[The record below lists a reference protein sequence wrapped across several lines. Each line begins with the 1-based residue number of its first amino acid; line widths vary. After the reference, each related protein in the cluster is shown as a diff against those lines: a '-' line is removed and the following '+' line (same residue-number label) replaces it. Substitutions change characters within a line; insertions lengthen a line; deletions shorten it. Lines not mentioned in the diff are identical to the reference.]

1 MFSTLF
7 KEIIIIETT
16 AMWKLD
22 RLLTCKSVDQ
32 AQQEKDPASLKK
44 HDCLILLALLSSG
57 LPFQRSQLLA
67 LFSYVFFC
75 QYCLAIFEPVF
86 PEEWIFC
93 TSFRT
98 LFFLQQKN
106 TFAPPTTQKE
116 QNSVQLQSSVGI
128 SSIQDTQLFFS
139 INQLLATFFLRSTL
153 LALSQKKL
161 KELADVFPFWGDQF
175 ILVSLYTFH

>member
-1 MFSTLF
+1 
-7 KEIIIIETT
+7 
-16 AMWKLD
+16 MWKLD

-44 HDCLILLALLSSG
+44 HDCLILLASALFWPSF
-57 LPFQRSQLLA
+57 LPQRSQLLA

-139 INQLLATFFLRSTL
+139 INQFATFFSVNTFSTHT
-153 LALSQKKL
+153 KKL
-161 KELADVFPFWGDQF
+161 KELADIFTFLGHEGF
-175 ILVSLYTFH
+175 FSLYTFH

>member
-1 MFSTLF
+1 
-7 KEIIIIETT
+7 
-16 AMWKLD
+16 MWKLD

-44 HDCLILLALLSSG
+44 HDCLILLLFLLSSG
-57 LPFQRSQLLA
+57 LPLA
-67 LFSYVFFC
+67 LGPFQLFFC

-128 SSIQDTQLFFS
+128 SSIQDTQLFFFNQS
-139 INQLLATFFLRSTL
+139 IIGNFFSSVNTFSTFT
-153 LALSQKKL
+153 KKVKGTGRCL
-161 KELADVFPFWGDQF
+161 H
-175 ILVSLYTFH
+175 ILG

>member
-1 MFSTLF
+1 
-7 KEIIIIETT
+7 
-16 AMWKLD
+16 MWKLA

-44 HDCLILLALLSSG
+44 HDCLILLASALFWPSF
-57 LPFQRSQLLA
+57 LPKRSQLLA

>member
-1 MFSTLF
+1 
-7 KEIIIIETT
+7 
-16 AMWKLD
+16 MWKLD

-44 HDCLILLALLSSG
+44 HDCLILLLALLSSG
-57 LPFQRSQLLA
+57 LPFYVRGASSWPFLA
-67 LFSYVFFC
+67 FFC

-128 SSIQDTQLFFS
+128 SSIQDTQLFFFNQS
-139 INQLLATFFLRSTL
+139 IGNFFFRSTL
-153 LALSQKKL
+153 LALSQK
-161 KELADVFPFWGDQF
+161 
-175 ILVSLYTFH
+175 S

>member
-1 MFSTLF
+1 MQQIHITL
-7 KEIIIIETT
+7 IETT

-44 HDCLILLALLSSG
+44 HDCLILLLFLLSSG
-57 LPFQRSQLLA
+57 LPLA
-67 LFSYVFFC
+67 LGPFQLFFC

-128 SSIQDTQLFFS
+128 SSIQDTQLFFQS
-139 INQLLATFFLRSTL
+139 INWQLFFFGQHNQHSH
-153 LALSQKKL
+153 KK
-161 KELADVFPFWGDQF
+161 
-175 ILVSLYTFH
+175 S

>member
-1 MFSTLF
+1 
-7 KEIIIIETT
+7 
-16 AMWKLD
+16 MWKLD

-44 HDCLILLALLSSG
+44 HDCLILLLALLSSG

-128 SSIQDTQLFFS
+128 SSIQDTQLFFQS
-139 INQLLATFFLRSTL
+139 INYWQLFFFG
-153 LALSQKKL
+153 QHFQHFHKK
-161 KELADVFPFWGDQF
+161 
-175 ILVSLYTFH
+175 S

>member
-1 MFSTLF
+1 
-7 KEIIIIETT
+7 
-16 AMWKLD
+16 MWKLD

-44 HDCLILLALLSSG
+44 HDCLILLLALLSSG
-57 LPFQRSQLLA
+57 LPFYVRGASSWPFLA
-67 LFSYVFFC
+67 FFC

-128 SSIQDTQLFFS
+128 SSIQDTQLFFQS
-139 INQLLATFFLRSTL
+139 IIWQLFFSVNTFSTL
-153 LALSQKKL
+153 TKKL
-161 KELADVFPFWGDQF
+161 KELADVFTFWGDQLF
-175 ILVSLYTFH
+175 FSLYTFH

>member
-1 MFSTLF
+1 
-7 KEIIIIETT
+7 
-16 AMWKLD
+16 MWKLD

-44 HDCLILLALLSSG
+44 HDCLILLLFLLSSG
-57 LPFQRSQLLA
+57 LPLA
-67 LFSYVFFC
+67 LGPFQLFFC

-139 INQLLATFFLRSTL
+139 INQFATFFSVNTFSTHT
-153 LALSQKKL
+153 KKL
-161 KELADVFPFWGDQF
+161 KELADIFTFLGHEGF
-175 ILVSLYTFH
+175 FFSLYTFH

>member
-1 MFSTLF
+1 
-7 KEIIIIETT
+7 
-16 AMWKLD
+16 MWKLD

-44 HDCLILLALLSSG
+44 HDCLILLLFLLSSG
-57 LPFQRSQLLA
+57 LPLA
-67 LFSYVFFC
+67 LGPFQLFFC

-128 SSIQDTQLFFS
+128 SSIQDTQLFFFQS
-139 INQLLATFFLRSTL
+139 INYWQLFFFG
-153 LALSQKKL
+153 QHFQHFHKK
-161 KELADVFPFWGDQF
+161 
-175 ILVSLYTFH
+175 S

>member
-1 MFSTLF
+1 
-7 KEIIIIETT
+7 
-16 AMWKLD
+16 MWKLD

-44 HDCLILLALLSSG
+44 HDCLILLASALFWPSF
-57 LPFQRSQLLA
+57 LPKRSQLLA

-128 SSIQDTQLFFS
+128 SSIQDTHLFFQSINWQLFF
-139 INQLLATFFLRSTL
+139 RSTL
-153 LALSQKKL
+153 FTLSQKKL
-161 KELADVFPFWGDQF
+161 KELADVFTFWDDQF
-175 ILVSLYTFH
+175 IFFTVYLYTNVSTYDVTT

>member
-1 MFSTLF
+1 
-7 KEIIIIETT
+7 
-16 AMWKLD
+16 MWKLD

-44 HDCLILLALLSSG
+44 HDCLILLLALLSSG

-128 SSIQDTQLFFS
+128 SSIQDTQLFFFNQS
-139 INQLLATFFLRSTL
+139 IIGNFFSSVNTFSTFT
-153 LALSQKKL
+153 KKVKGTGRCL
-161 KELADVFPFWGDQF
+161 H
-175 ILVSLYTFH
+175 ILG

>member
-1 MFSTLF
+1 
-7 KEIIIIETT
+7 
-16 AMWKLD
+16 MWKLD

-44 HDCLILLALLSSG
+44 HDCLILLLALLSSG
-57 LPFQRSQLLA
+57 LPFYVRGASSWPFLA
-67 LFSYVFFC
+67 IFFC

-139 INQLLATFFLRSTL
+139 INQLATFFFGQHFQHSH
-153 LALSQKKL
+153 KKVKGTGRCL
-161 KELADVFPFWGDQF
+161 H
-175 ILVSLYTFH
+175 ILG

>member
-1 MFSTLF
+1 
-7 KEIIIIETT
+7 
-16 AMWKLD
+16 MWKLD

-44 HDCLILLALLSSG
+44 HDCLILLLALLSSG

-128 SSIQDTQLFFS
+128 SSIQDTQLFFQS
-139 INQLLATFFLRSTL
+139 INLQLSFRLTHFQHSHKMSSLT
-153 LALSQKKL
+153 
-161 KELADVFPFWGDQF
+161 FWGDQLF
-175 ILVSLYTFH
+175 FHCILSLMYLPVYDVTT

>member
-1 MFSTLF
+1 
-7 KEIIIIETT
+7 
-16 AMWKLD
+16 MWKLD

-44 HDCLILLALLSSG
+44 HDCLILLLALLSSG

-128 SSIQDTQLFFS
+128 SSIQDTQLFFFNQS
-139 INQLLATFFLRSTL
+139 IIGNFFSSVNTFSTFT
-153 LALSQKKL
+153 KKVKGTGRCL
-161 KELADVFPFWGDQF
+161 P
-175 ILVSLYTFH
+175 ILG

>member
-1 MFSTLF
+1 
-7 KEIIIIETT
+7 
-16 AMWKLD
+16 MWKLD

-44 HDCLILLALLSSG
+44 HDCLIPLLALLSSG
-57 LPFQRSQLLA
+57 LPFYSWPFLA
-67 LFSYVFFC
+67 FFFC

-139 INQLLATFFLRSTL
+139 INQLATFSSVNTFSTL
-153 LALSQKKL
+153 TKKVKGTGRCL
-161 KELADVFPFWGDQF
+161 H
-175 ILVSLYTFH
+175 ILG